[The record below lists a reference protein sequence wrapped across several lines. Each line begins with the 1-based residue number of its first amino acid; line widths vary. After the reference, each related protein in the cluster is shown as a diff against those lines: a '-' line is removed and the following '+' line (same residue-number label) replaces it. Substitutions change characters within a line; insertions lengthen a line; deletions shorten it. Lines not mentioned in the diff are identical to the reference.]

1 MVDRQTRSDREQD
14 FIRGKAVAQLQLTH
28 EGVREFEPLGELK
41 TALRAAEVPQEVTEQ
56 AFHDCNAKVPQARRG
71 VNRESGRNA
80 TVQAAAPIAS
90 PAGLVS
96 GDPRTENPSMTA
108 PDPIRASFE
117 EAAQTLRSFLESS
130 QCLAGVQHFADAA
143 ADALSRGGLLM
154 SCGNGGSMCDAMH
167 FAEEWTGRFRGN
179 RKALAAV
186 AFADPSQL
194 TCIANDFGFDE
205 VFARQVE
212 ALGKPGDL
220 LVAISTSGNSPN
232 ILRACEVAKARG
244 VKTVGLLGKGG
255 GQLQS
260 RVDIPIVVPLAQTSD
275 RIQEVHI
282 KVLHIVIEAVERRMF
297 PTNYATRA

>member
-1 MVDRQTRSDREQD
+1 
-14 FIRGKAVAQLQLTH
+14 
-28 EGVREFEPLGELK
+28 
-41 TALRAAEVPQEVTEQ
+41 
-56 AFHDCNAKVPQARRG
+56 
-71 VNRESGRNA
+71 
-80 TVQAAAPIAS
+80 
-90 PAGLVS
+90 
-96 GDPRTENPSMTA
+96 MTA

-117 EAAQTLRSFLESS
+117 EALHTLSAFLDAPGGMPS
-130 QCLAGVQHFADAA
+130 VQQFADAA
-143 ADALSRGGLLM
+143 AATLQNGGLLM

-179 RKALAAV
+179 RKALPAV
-186 AFADPSQL
+186 AFSDPSQM

-232 ILRACEVAKARG
+232 ILRACEVARARG

-255 GQLQS
+255 GQLLG

-297 PTNYATRA
+297 PANYAAAK